1 MFGIFTTVGV
11 ISVLV
16 VASDAG
22 GWYNAVISLAS
33 NPETRDLLSWS
44 GKLGYM
50 YDTGLENFIWY
61 LGYGIC
67 WAGVSICAPWQCT
80 RNIMAKNEH
89 TIIRSAVFVVIG
101 CFAINYIVEIGATFF
116 HLFDIGE
123 TASTQVYVWAAM
135 NLLPPVLGVILIT
148 GIIAA
153 GISSSTTFLSLIGS
167 SIANDLFKTQDEN
180 KKVLVSKASMIV
192 VALIVIFIACTNPAN
207 IWWIMQIGAT
217 VVICSLLPPAIASIW
232 SKKTTKAGAFAGML
246 VGFTVSFLMKIIGT
260 SLGITYPIYCD
271 VYFVATAANIIA
283 MLVVN
288 RFTTVSNVEMERR
301 EALFVVPSGESDVIE
316 IEKTRKAIKSLIWIG
331 LGISIFCI
339 ITWVI
344 PYNIGLTL

>member
-1 MFGIFTTVGV
+1 
-11 ISVLV
+11 
-16 VASDAG
+16 
-22 GWYNAVISLAS
+22 
-33 NPETRDLLSWS
+33 
-44 GKLGYM
+44 
-50 YDTGLENFIWY
+50 
-61 LGYGIC
+61 
-67 WAGVSICAPWQCT
+67 
-80 RNIMAKNEH
+80 MAKNEH